1 MFLYIVLLEDFSDG
15 STYVVQKTSG
25 AAILNIKSQSS
36 LTSVE
41 NNSILSDNKQP
52 ESHMV
57 TGDSVY
63 TIPQLKQ
70 TKNNTNF
77 KQFKSRTDIK

>member
-25 AAILNIKSQSS
+25 AALLNIKSHGN

-41 NNSILSDNKQP
+41 NNSTVSDNKQP
-52 ESHMV
+52 EPHMV

-63 TIPQLKQ
+63 TIPQLRQ